1 MTPPRRRERQ
11 TEVRNPSFHLLL
23 WPRQDNRNARRS
35 GYFIQTAACISGR
48 KLASPNNRHLSL
60 YPLPPLTPSPVHS
73 AGSFNEEISRGKYH
87 SSSDLH
93 FGTTARAGRRVSY
106 QVPADVSRVR
116 QRGSLAADVRLERI
130 RGLSKQMER
139 RGKGRRKKRFRFQ
152 VSSLSLM
159 NHHQTERHNN
169 NAIGGSLRFT
179 RVCGSPE
186 DHYDTPVSSK
196 NAAKIHLFMEKK
208 GRWLK

>member
-1 MTPPRRRERQ
+1 MAESRDAREGKGKEGKESIVVGIGQTMTPPRRRERQ

-35 GYFIQTAACISGR
+35 GYFIQTAACPSGR

-116 QRGSLAADVRLERI
+116 QRGS
-130 RGLSKQMER
+130 SR
-139 RGKGRRKKRFRFQ
+139 RCKAGEKKRT
-152 VSSLSLM
+152 VK
-159 NHHQTERHNN
+159 TDGVEGEGT
-169 NAIGGSLRFT
+169 A
-179 RVCGSPE
+179 
-186 DHYDTPVSSK
+186 
-196 NAAKIHLFMEKK
+196 
-208 GRWLK
+208 